1 VIAVFELIWGLAAI
15 YARRPPRSGPRILH
29 PALVRTHRLR
39 CFMWAATLASGL
51 TLLLAHPAVAAAG
64 FNIFDPIVN
73 TAQGESVGWF
83 NTIVGLVRPTF
94 LLLGTI
100 EICWAAAVW
109 AFERDSLNSLAVE
122 IIKKIMFI
130 GFFYALLQFA
140 PDWIPSI
147 TNSFQTAGEAAAGTP
162 ALSTD
167 TIVAMG
173 LNVIGTIWTNTLSVI
188 APVITLDPEEILGNA
203 NPLAYAGLVYASAVF
218 VLTIVATVIIAI
230 AYVVVA
236 AQYFTLKIETY
247 VLFAAGAIFLGLG
260 SSSWTKEYVTKYLN
274 YAINVGVRL
283 LVLILILSL
292 TLNAVNNMV
301 GGFSLGFGIV
311 TFNVKPLLSIMAAA
325 VLQAILGMKAPEMAG
340 ALLGGGGGLTAGS
353 VTGSLLSTVSNL
365 RMASGLATGGTAGA
379 APSAAAGKMGSL
391 NNALSAGRGMGQQP
405 DRSGAGAAL
414 GGLAAG
420 AGIRQAASMPPGN
433 PGTAIRAAA
442 NAGSGGGVGGLSQTS
457 GLQGTPA
464 ISAAARGDSNSL
476 GSLMSAAERTDTQAA
491 SAPTNRS
498 NPSAQVE
505 LAAQTRPTDPGSP
518 QSGNPLPDSS
528 GTPLSSSLRRATTA
542 LSSPPAATP
551 GGGV

>member
-1 VIAVFELIWGLAAI
+1 MSTVFELIWGLVVI
-15 YARRPPRSGPRILH
+15 YARRPPRSGPRRVLH
-29 PALVRTHRLR
+29 ASLQRAHRLR
-39 CFMWAATLASGL
+39 CFMWAATLGL
-51 TLLLAHPAVAAAG
+51 VLAVLLTRPAAAADG

-73 TAQGESVGWF
+73 TAEGDSVGWF
-83 NTIVGLVRPTF
+83 NTILGLVRPTF

-109 AFERDSLNSLAVE
+109 AFEKDSLNSLAIE

-130 GFFYALLQFA
+130 GFFFALLQYA
-140 PDWIPSI
+140 PDWIPRI

-162 ALSTD
+162 PLSTD

-173 LNVIGTIWTNTLSVI
+173 LNVIGTIWENTIGVI

-218 VLTIVATVIIAI
+218 VLTIVATIIIAI

-292 TLNAVNNMV
+292 TLNAVNGMA

-325 VLQAILGMKAPEMAG
+325 VLQAILGIKAPEMAG

-353 VTGSLLSTVSNL
+353 VTGSVLSTMSNL
-365 RMASGLATGGTAGA
+365 RMASGFAAGPAGA
-379 APSAAAGKMGSL
+379 AGAAASGAAGKTGGL
-391 NNALSAGRGMGQQP
+391 GNAVGAGRGMPGQTP
-405 DRSGAGAAL
+405 DRSGAAATL
-414 GGLAAG
+414 GGLGAGIGQAARMAPAG
-420 AGIRQAASMPPGN
+420 AGNVGSALRVAG
-433 PGTAIRAAA
+433 
-442 NAGSGGGVGGLSQTS
+442 NAGAGQGPGGGSNQTS
-457 GLQGTPA
+457 GLPATPA
-464 ISAAARGDSNSL
+464 N
-476 GSLMSAAERTDTQAA
+476 T
-491 SAPTNRS
+491 
-498 NPSAQVE
+498 V
-505 LAAQTRPTDPGSP
+505 AQTRPVGPAG
-518 QSGNPLPDSS
+518 LL
-528 GTPLSSSLRRATTA
+528 TP
-542 LSSPPAATP
+542 PPVEGP
-551 GGGV
+551 GGDA